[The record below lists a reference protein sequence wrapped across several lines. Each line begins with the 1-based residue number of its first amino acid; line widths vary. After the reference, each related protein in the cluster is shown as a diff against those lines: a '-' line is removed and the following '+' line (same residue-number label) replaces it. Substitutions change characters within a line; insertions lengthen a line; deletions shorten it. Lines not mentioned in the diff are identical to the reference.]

1 MPLAPRPRMK
11 YAAPLLR
18 AEGLLHIVG
27 HRSVHTIADPDG
39 AIHRLIQLADGSRS
53 IEELS
58 GALRADY
65 PQIGE
70 PEIVDA
76 VRELESAGIF

>member
-11 YAAPLLR
+11 TAAPLLR
-18 AEGLLHIVG
+18 AQGLLHIVG
-27 HRSVHTIADPDG
+27 YRDVHTIADPDG

-58 GALRADY
+58 GALRSDY
-65 PQIGE
+65 PRIAE
-70 PEIVDA
+70 PDVVEA
-76 VRELESAGIF
+76 VRELESAGVF

>member
-1 MPLAPRPRMK
+1 MSLATRPRMK
-11 YAAPLLR
+11 TAAPLLR
-18 AEGLLHIVG
+18 GDGLLHIVG
-27 HRSVHTIADPDG
+27 YRSVHTIADPDG
-39 AIHRLIQLADGSRS
+39 AIHRLIELADGSRS

-58 GALRADY
+58 GALQTDY

-70 PEIVDA
+70 PDVVEA